1 MGPSTHNRIQE
12 VKIFPRSH
20 YSLSKIGTDVSVPI
34 IETLFR
40 LDLYTRE
47 TYEPGAL
54 IPFLS
59 RPKNGRDD
67 TLLIPPRQVS
77 LKLNYYN
84 KNAENLLSTY
94 IIP

>member
-20 YSLSKIGTDVSVPI
+20 YNLSKIGTDVSVPI

-54 IPFLS
+54 IPFCHDPKMDVMTLVLS
-59 RPKNGRDD
+59 HQDK
-67 TLLIPPRQVS
+67 S
-77 LKLNYYN
+77 
-84 KNAENLLSTY
+84 A
-94 IIP
+94 

>member
-20 YSLSKIGTDVSVPI
+20 YSLSKIGTGVSVSI

-54 IPFLS
+54 IPFCHDPKMDMMALVLS
-59 RPKNGRDD
+59 HQDK
-67 TLLIPPRQVS
+67 S
-77 LKLNYYN
+77 
-84 KNAENLLSTY
+84 A
-94 IIP
+94 

>member
-20 YSLSKIGTDVSVPI
+20 YNLSKIGTGVSVPI

-54 IPFLS
+54 IPFCHDPKMDEMALVLS
-59 RPKNGRDD
+59 NQDK
-67 TLLIPPRQVS
+67 S
-77 LKLNYYN
+77 
-84 KNAENLLSTY
+84 A
-94 IIP
+94 